1 LKQKYTKRIQEIRKE
16 NNLLRSDNRNL
27 IAEVELANTKIKQLV
42 AEKETMEAEI
52 KNLGKQQ

>member
-1 LKQKYTKRIQEIRKE
+1 M
-16 NNLLRSDNRNL
+16 
-27 IAEVELANTKIKQLV
+27 AEVELANTKIKQLV

>member
-1 LKQKYTKRIQEIRKE
+1 MKQKYTKRIQEIRKE